1 MVFRELKENL
11 VIYSVIGVWIL
22 LVDFGVVIYIGRIEK
37 NRELLILLF

>member
-11 VIYSVIGVWIL
+11 VIYLVIGVWIL